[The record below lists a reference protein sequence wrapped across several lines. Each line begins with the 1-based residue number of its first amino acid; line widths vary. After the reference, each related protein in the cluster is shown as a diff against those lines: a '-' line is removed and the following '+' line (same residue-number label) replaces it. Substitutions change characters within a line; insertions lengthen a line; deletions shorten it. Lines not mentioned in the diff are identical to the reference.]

1 MVIAMK
7 AVIIDPIPYQRR
19 ILVRLL
25 EAQGHAAIEE
35 RDDLAAA
42 PLPVGPGDVLFV
54 EAALHEAAPP
64 EFVVSGALVIVT
76 GAERIEPLIARQFER
91 GAHAFLA
98 KPYTREGLL
107 AALADGRLM
116 KEVSAA

>member
-1 MVIAMK
+1 MVGTMK
-7 AVIIDPIPYQRR
+7 AIIVDPVTYQRR

-25 EAQGHAAIEE
+25 EAQGHEAIEE
-35 RDDLAAA
+35 RAELAPPPA
-42 PLPVGPGDVLFV
+42 GPEDILFV
-54 EAALHEAAPP
+54 EAALHAEAPP
-64 EFVVSGALVIVT
+64 GLAASGALVIVT
-76 GAERIEPLIARQFER
+76 GAERSEPLIARQFER

-116 KEVSAA
+116 REAPAA